1 MTTLSSLSVSLG
13 LPVFGSSMSSDEYA
27 SRVRAYVDAVLG
39 GLRDA
44 FPGVEV
50 DVRKRADDGRDR
62 IELTDD
68 EGMPMDDEA
77 VIDAVRD
84 VLGRAWVEACEV
96 EVEST
101 LPYYIATDADSRE
114 LRATDIDD
122 AARQYAEGDRL
133 LAGVV
138 DADSLVERIVALGS
152 WIVIHEDG
160 VIVVRTPR

>member
-1 MTTLSSLSVSLG
+1 MTTLSALSVSLG
-13 LPVFGSSMSSDEYA
+13 LPVFGASMSSDEYA
-27 SRVRAYVDAVLG
+27 ARSRAYVDAVLD

-44 FPGVEV
+44 YPGVEV
-50 DVRKRADDGRDR
+50 DVEKRADDGADR
-62 IELTDD
+62 IDLVDAEGLPVDD
-68 EGMPMDDEA
+68 SDER
-77 VIDAVRD
+77 DAVRD
-84 VLGRAWVEACEV
+84 ILGRAWVEACEV

-101 LPYYIATDADSRE
+101 LPYCIATDADSRE

>member
-1 MTTLSSLSVSLG
+1 MGEPALEIARG
-13 LPVFGSSMSSDEYA
+13 LRRIAYCAPIHGRPPV
-27 SRVRAYVDAVLG
+27 VLD

-44 FPGVEV
+44 YPGVEV
-50 DVRKRADDGRDR
+50 EVEKRADDGRDR
-62 IELTDD
+62 VALTDD

-138 DADSLVERIVALGS
+138 DADSLVERIPALGS

>member
-13 LPVFGSSMSSDEYA
+13 LPVFGASVSRDEYA
-27 SRVRAYVDAVLG
+27 ARSRAYVDAALD

-50 DVRKRADDGRDR
+50 EVKKRADDGRDR
-62 IELTDD
+62 VALTGD

-84 VLGRAWVEACEV
+84 ILGRAWVEACEV
-96 EVEST
+96 EVE
-101 LPYYIATDADSRE
+101 LEYHFATDASSCE
-114 LRATDIDD
+114 LRATDIDE
-122 AARQYAEGDRL
+122 AARRYARKSGL
-133 LAGVV
+133 LEGVV
-138 DADSLVERIVALGS
+138 DADSLVERIVALGG
-152 WIVIHEDG
+152 WIVIHEDD